1 MLCDLVRK
9 AIIID
14 IMVTHPQNFLSKY
27 SETRSSEVFKKR
39 RAPKMQMKSHCDYSL
54 DSKDER
60 EIREPTIGPHCF

>member
-27 SETRSSEVFKKR
+27 SETRSSEVFKKEELL
-39 RAPKMQMKSHCDYSL
+39 KCK
-54 DSKDER
+54 
-60 EIREPTIGPHCF
+60 